1 MIEEHVRAL
10 IERVVKSELQSAHVV
25 NVHVKRGEDFDGED
39 VIRITVVVDAPAS
52 SFDPR
57 RLAGLAGQ
65 LRDALADEAHEF
77 DFPMISYMN
86 RREFER
92 VFA

>member
-1 MIEEHVRAL
+1 MVEEHVQAL
-10 IERVVKSELQSAHVV
+10 IERVVKAELQSAHVV
-25 NVHVKRGEDFDGED
+25 QVHVKRGEDFDGED

-57 RLAGLAGQ
+57 KLAALAGH
-65 LRDALADEAHEF
+65 LRDALADAAEF

-86 RREFER
+86 RREFDR